1 MRDTHK
7 IISKGPSTT
16 PRLVSMEAM
25 LDFTSNETDI
35 TNLLIHSTILLLIW
49 ISLLSLTK
57 QTFKH
62 LASIFWSHPIPI
74 STAFIPSKLPHPNP
88 PGGAI
93 PFDISLLKATK
104 DDVEK
109 FMKFMQR
116 DKLLSVGHWN
126 ILQQDEKWTT
136 QDVADCAAVYKGRL
150 VSFCEP

>member
-1 MRDTHK
+1 MARK
-7 IISKGPSTT
+7 PSQLV
-16 PRLVSMEAM
+16 PRLGSTMEAM

-35 TNLLIHSTILLLIW
+35 TNLLTHSTILLLIW
-49 ISLLSLTK
+49 ISLLSLTQ

-62 LASIFWSHPIPI
+62 LASIFWNHPIPI

-88 PGGAI
+88 PGGAV
-93 PFDISLLKATK
+93 PFDIPLLKATQ

-116 DKLLSVGHWN
+116 EKLLVGHWN
-126 ILQQDEKWTT
+126 VPHGELWTM
-136 QDVADCAAVYKGRL
+136 QDVANCAAVYKGRL